1 MDSRKP
7 AFRWLGFTAAA
18 IGAEGALAGA
28 SQPGGDGVIAQRR
41 RAPAASAQKYVP
53 AAKRPAAPA
62 AQPTLERRKAPRF
75 PITPRAVAEVEA
87 VVDKS
92 PYEYGNAMLG
102 SILHAFAANA
112 QQC

>member
-1 MDSRKP
+1 VDSRKP
-7 AFRWLGFTAAA
+7 AFRWRGFTAAA

-28 SQPGGDGVIAQRR
+28 SRPGGEGANAQRR
-41 RAPAASAQKYVP
+41 RAPATSGRKYAY

-62 AQPTLERRKAPRF
+62 AQPTLDRRKAPRF
-75 PITPRAVAEVEA
+75 PSSPRAVAEVEA

-92 PYEYGNAMLG
+92 PYAYGNVMLG